1 MKCCEWQPSQ
11 KLLKTAVD
19 SIPGCAPGCRGM
31 LSIGK
36 FLACLL
42 VSVVS
47 FPAVFL
53 GSAVFQYAKAALPPG
68 IDQPL
73 KIRFFYTLFLCAV
86 ALGFILEKLGLHT
99 LAGTVRFLTDGWQPF
114 RDPSLLIQNQHFD
127 GVPVRIYRS
136 KKSVTPK
143 RKAVLFFHG
152 GGGTCGSI
160 DAYERICR
168 YITKETD
175 SVVVSVGY
183 GLAPENTYP
192 NQLAECLKATVHLMT
207 NSEAYHVDPSRIVL
221 SGDSIGGTLAAS
233 VCQALVNRSDLP
245 KVHAQVLVYPV
256 LQGMD
261 LSLPSYQQN
270 RRVPLLWPEL
280 IAFFACCIFNKDPS
294 NANDLLK
301 HCHVP
306 EALRLKYRKWIS
318 ADLIPEEFKVRG
330 YQPED
335 FALHQFKPKLHE
347 EMKVLFDVRFSPLLA
362 EDATIR
368 KLPQTFIL
376 TCEFDPL
383 RDDGLLYKKRL
394 EDHGVPVTWS
404 HIENGSHGFIVNFGY
419 GIFSL
424 WSAERIV
431 RTVATFIK
439 NV

>member
-1 MKCCEWQPSQ
+1 MQRNG
-11 KLLKTAVD
+11 V
-19 SIPGCAPGCRGM
+19 M
-31 LSIGK
+31 LVLK
-36 FLACLL
+36 FLACFL
-42 VSVVS
+42 VSAIS

-53 GSAVFQYAKAALPPG
+53 GSAVFHYAKSTLPPG

-73 KIRFFYTLFLCAV
+73 KIRIYHTLLLSLM
-86 ALGFILEKLGLHT
+86 ALGFILEKLGLHCMF
-99 LAGTVRFLTDGWQPF
+99 GTVRFLTNGLPAF
-114 RDPSLLIQNQHFD
+114 KDPSLLIQNQHFD
-127 GVPVRIYRS
+127 GVPIPCSISQASCHMISRS
-136 KKSVTPK
+136 
-143 RKAVLFFHG
+143 FHH
-152 GGGTCGSI
+152 
-160 DAYERICR
+160 AFERMCR
-168 YITKETD
+168 FIAKETN

-183 GLAPENTYP
+183 GLAPENTYL
-192 NQLAECLKATVHLMT
+192 NQLAECFKATVHLMT

-233 VCQALVNRSDLP
+233 ICQALVNRSDLP

-256 LQGMD
+256 LQGID
-261 LSLPSYQQN
+261 VSLPSYQQN

-335 FALHQFKPKLHE
+335 FALRQFKPKLHE
-347 EMKVLFDVRFSPLLA
+347 EMKVFFDVRFSPLLA

-394 EDHGVPVTWS
+394 EDHGIPVTWC
-404 HIENGSHGFIVNFGY
+404 HIENGNHGMAGLFGY
-419 GIFSL
+419 GVLSMP
-424 WSAERIV
+424 SVERLV
-431 RTVATFIK
+431 RDVATFIK
-439 NV
+439 IV